1 MHRETQSVSLML
13 AVLITKPTTSSVD
26 TIISIRSIYGEDI
39 QRFLLFFLADIST
52 NSLVK
57 QIINICSGCALHYDS
72 FGSSNKKSLQLPQK
86 NAEIL

>member
-1 MHRETQSVSLML
+1 MHRETQSVSL
-13 AVLITKPTTSSVD
+13 AVLITNPTTSSVD